1 MPPVANPP
9 DRTHGRQPTRTE
21 PHVVGE
27 QTPLAR
33 ALERPMMPFS
43 GIELASGIPPIVA
56 AVVGVP
62 VLSGARPI
70 RPERVPVAMASDGLL
85 VEGP

>member
-9 DRTHGRQPTRTE
+9 DRTHDRQPTRTE

-33 ALERPMMPFS
+33 AVERPIMPFP
-43 GIELASGIPPIVA
+43 GIETAGWILPIVA
-56 AVVGVP
+56 AVVEVP
-62 VLSGARPI
+62 VLSSTRPVW
-70 RPERVPVAMASDGLL
+70 PEGVPVAVASDSPL
-85 VEGP
+85 VEGA

>member
-1 MPPVANPP
+1 VPPVANPS
-9 DRTHGRQPTRTE
+9 DRTHDRQPTRTE

-33 ALERPMMPFS
+33 AVERPIMPFP
-43 GIELASGIPPIVA
+43 GIETAGGILPIVA

-62 VLSGARPI
+62 VLSGTRPVW
-70 RPERVPVAMASDGLL
+70 PEGVPVAVASDGPL
-85 VEGP
+85 VEGA

>member
-33 ALERPMMPFS
+33 AVERSMMPFS
-43 GIELASGIPPIVA
+43 GIELAGGILPIVV
-56 AVVGVP
+56 AVVGVSVLFGTRP
-62 VLSGARPI
+62 VW
-70 RPERVPVAMASDGLL
+70 PEGVPVAMASDGLL
-85 VEGP
+85 VEGA

>member
-9 DRTHGRQPTRTE
+9 DRTHGRQSTRTE
-21 PHVVGE
+21 PHVVGR
-27 QTPLAR
+27 QSPLAR
-33 ALERPMMPFS
+33 AVEGSMMPFP
-43 GIELASGIPPIVA
+43 GIELASGILPIVA

-62 VLSGARPI
+62 VLSGTRPV
-70 RPERVPVAMASDGLL
+70 RPEGVPVAMASDGLL

>member
-9 DRTHGRQPTRTE
+9 DRTHGRQSTRTE

-43 GIELASGIPPIVA
+43 GIELASGILPIVA
-56 AVVGVP
+56 AVVGGP
-62 VLSGARPI
+62 VLSGTRPVW
-70 RPERVPVAMASDGLL
+70 PEGVPVAMASDGLL
-85 VEGP
+85 VEGA

>member
-9 DRTHGRQPTRTE
+9 DRTHGRQSTRTE

-27 QTPLAR
+27 QSPLAR
-33 ALERPMMPFS
+33 AVEGPMMPFS
-43 GIELASGIPPIVA
+43 GIESASGILPIVA

-62 VLSGARPI
+62 VLSGTRPI
-70 RPERVPVAMASDGLL
+70 RPEGVQVAMASDGLL

>member
-27 QTPLAR
+27 QSLLVR
-33 ALERPMMPFS
+33 AVEGPMMPFS
-43 GIELASGIPPIVA
+43 GIELASGILPIVVV
-56 AVVGVP
+56 VVGVS
-62 VLSGARPI
+62 VLSGTRPV
-70 RPERVPVAMASDGLL
+70 RPEGVPVAMASDGLL
-85 VEGP
+85 VEGA